1 MNLKIRDG
9 QLTLGSVFKLTE
21 ISWLCFGVLLAAVF
35 MLFFVV
41 TAVTGGEVM
50 INGEVI
56 QGRGAVFS
64 ALIPFLVLLPLIIA
78 VQALILGAFVT
89 AGAALY
95 RLRRPLA
102 VTAETTTPTTM

>member
-9 QLTLGSVFKLTE
+9 QLTLGAVFKLTA
-21 ISWLCFGVLLAAVF
+21 ISWLCFGGILCAIF
-35 MLFFVV
+35 MLLFVV

-50 INGEVI
+50 INGETI
-56 QGRGAVFS
+56 QGREVFS
-64 ALIPFLVLLPLIIA
+64 AMIPFLVLLPLIIA
-78 VQALILGAFVT
+78 VQALVLGAFVT

-102 VTAETTTPTTM
+102 VTAETTTPASL